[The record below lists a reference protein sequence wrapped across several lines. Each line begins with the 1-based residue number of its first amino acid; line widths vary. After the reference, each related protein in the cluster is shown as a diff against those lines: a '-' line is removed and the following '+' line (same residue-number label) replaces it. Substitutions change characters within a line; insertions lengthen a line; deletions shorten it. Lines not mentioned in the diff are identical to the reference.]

1 MMFVLHIYTI
11 YDENTS
17 TAHDGHFPDP
27 YKFRL
32 SYQTYH
38 FEIVSF
44 STLERSLS
52 ISFTTGIFTTVSHLR
67 INKFDLPWKFQNFT
81 IDFMVILTRTILYNH
96 MTIIGSYHKFFTFIA
111 QSHIL

>member
-1 MMFVLHIYTI
+1 MTLVWCLYYIFYAI
-11 YDENTS
+11 YDENTG

-44 STLERSLS
+44 STLERSLF
-52 ISFTTGIFTTVSHLR
+52 ILFTRVGYLR
-67 INKFDLPWKFQNFT
+67 INKFNLP
-81 IDFMVILTRTILYNH
+81 
-96 MTIIGSYHKFFTFIA
+96 
-111 QSHIL
+111 

>member
-1 MMFVLHIYTI
+1 MTFVLHFYAF
-11 YDENTS
+11 YDDITG

-44 STLERSLS
+44 STIERSLS
-52 ISFTTGIFTTVSHLR
+52 ITFITGLFARVDYLR
-67 INKFDLPWKFQNFT
+67 INKLDLP
-81 IDFMVILTRTILYNH
+81 
-96 MTIIGSYHKFFTFIA
+96 
-111 QSHIL
+111 

>member
-1 MMFVLHIYTI
+1 MMFVHFYAI
-11 YDENTS
+11 YDENTG

-52 ISFTTGIFTTVSHLR
+52 IFIYYWYIYQSRLSE
-67 INKFDLPWKFQNFT
+67 NK
-81 IDFMVILTRTILYNH
+81 
-96 MTIIGSYHKFFTFIA
+96 
-111 QSHIL
+111 

>member
-1 MMFVLHIYTI
+1 MTLVLHFYTI
-11 YDENTS
+11 YDEITG

-44 STLERSLS
+44 STHGKE
-52 ISFTTGIFTTVSHLR
+52 
-67 INKFDLPWKFQNFT
+67 
-81 IDFMVILTRTILYNH
+81 
-96 MTIIGSYHKFFTFIA
+96 IIYI
-111 QSHIL
+111 IYY